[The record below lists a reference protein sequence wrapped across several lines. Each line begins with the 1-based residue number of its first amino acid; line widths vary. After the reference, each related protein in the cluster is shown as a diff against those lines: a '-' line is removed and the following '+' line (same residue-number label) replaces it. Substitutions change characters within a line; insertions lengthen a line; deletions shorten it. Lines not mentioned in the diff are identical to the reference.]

1 MFNTV
6 TVYCCI
12 AGQCASGFPSLD
24 RIDAVLNYGDVTEFG
39 GNVQAIIPST
49 NFTCD
54 GSIHSWVFGG
64 RWRGSTDSLTEL
76 QIWRPGDED
85 GVYDKVGSTTINVME
100 GELNQRRLYH
110 YNLSSPLPFQTE
122 DILGFYRSGRHVN
135 LIFENVGSGHLLH
148 YSGIN
153 HALSQYDIQRK
164 TGSSDEYHVL
174 IGITTGEVREHC
186 Y

>member
-1 MFNTV
+1 ML
-6 TVYCCI
+6 
-12 AGQCASGFPSLD
+12 SL
-24 RIDAVLNYGDVTEFG
+24 TEFDV
-39 GNVQAIIPST
+39 NVQAIIPST

-76 QIWRPGDED
+76 QIWRPSHRD

-100 GELNQRRLYH
+100 GVLNQRRLYH
-110 YNLSSPLPFQTE
+110 TNLSSPLPFQAG
-122 DILGFYRSGRHVN
+122 DILGYYQSGEHVN

-148 YSGIN
+148 YYYQDS
-153 HALSQYDIQRK
+153 ALSWFYIPWSS
-164 TGSSDEYHVL
+164 GSTDAYHVL
-174 IGITTGEVREHC
+174 IGITTGEIREHC